1 MTETEPDPV
10 RKNINTR
17 ILKKK
22 ELSYL
27 WQNLHS
33 YSAGSRH
40 AGHQHLRGLLGKES
54 SSWGLSF
61 FGAGWR
67 GDPGLDAG
75 GRLTSSSSVERVST
89 CCCSRPTWVAGPNIS
104 PSFNM
109 KEAASVSKESWR
121 REASLFS
128 SSTFAMQRRRKRILS
143 STRFVGFPSTS
154 VALPLVIILFDMTHK
169 PKCDFKCYKSLKTNH
184 LWWASFL
191 KAKERF
197 TGEHWLI
204 GALLDII

>member
-10 RKNINTR
+10 GININVW

-22 ELSYL
+22 EFSYL

-33 YSAGSRH
+33 YSPCLRH
-40 AGHQHLRGLLGKES
+40 ACTQQG
-54 SSWGLSF
+54 WG
-61 FGAGWR
+61 

-75 GRLTSSSSVERVST
+75 GRLTASSSVERVST
-89 CCCSRPTWVAGPNIS
+89 CCCSRPPWMAGPNIS

-109 KEAASVSKESWR
+109 KEAASVSRESWR
-121 REASLFS
+121 RESSLFS
-128 SSTFAMQRRRKRILS
+128 SSTFARMRRRKRILS
-143 STRFVGFPSTS
+143 STRLVGFPSAS

-169 PKCDFKCYKSLKTNH
+169 PNCDCGCYKSLKTNH
-184 LWWASFL
+184 LSWASFL

-204 GALLDII
+204 GALLEII